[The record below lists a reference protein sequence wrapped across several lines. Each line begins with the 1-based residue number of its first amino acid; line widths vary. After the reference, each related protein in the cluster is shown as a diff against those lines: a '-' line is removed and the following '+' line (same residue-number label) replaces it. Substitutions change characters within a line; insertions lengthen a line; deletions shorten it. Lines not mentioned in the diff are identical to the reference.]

1 MPYKCAPFRDTLLLY
16 LFFFNLVLDC
26 KVKIVK
32 YLSSV
37 FHKISLCKHLHSRC
51 GYQEGR
57 RASVNLCKCNTMYF
71 DQVKQQHVV
80 VLMLYPMGKSVCV
93 LVFKETVYAEK
104 EVCVCGLLRETV

>member
-1 MPYKCAPFRDTLLLY
+1 
-16 LFFFNLVLDC
+16 
-26 KVKIVK
+26 
-32 YLSSV
+32 
-37 FHKISLCKHLHSRC
+37 
-51 GYQEGR
+51 
-57 RASVNLCKCNTMYF
+57 MYF